1 MLDRLRE
8 KEAGRDVRQGWAD
21 PVSAASLVDIKS
33 GQRGRGDDFKQ
44 RSERTNGL
52 KEDLNLACVC
62 SFSINSKLMLTITI
76 LQTFPNVRRNM
87 KGRKS
92 PENYNQ
98 E

>member
-33 GQRGRGDDFKQ
+33 RQREQKGDFKH

-52 KEDLNLACVC
+52 RKGSEWCKNQNLACVC
-62 SFSINSKLMLTITI
+62 SFSITLKLMLTIPI
-76 LQTFPNVRRNM
+76 SQTLTNFR
-87 KGRKS
+87 
-92 PENYNQ
+92 Q
-98 E
+98 T